1 MIQFISHY
9 TEQYSY
15 IDSIRMALDGG
26 SRWIQL
32 RMKGAAIDDVRSVA
46 LEAMRMCKECGAT
59 FVIDDHVELVKEL
72 GADGVHLGKN
82 DMPIKE
88 ARSLL
93 GEGFI
98 IGGTANT
105 FADVKAHY
113 EAGADYIGC
122 GPFRFTTTKE
132 NLSPVLGLEGY
143 EQILRRMKD
152 EGIDLPVVAI
162 GGITIND
169 IPQLMR
175 IGMSGV
181 ALSGTVLRA
190 ADPVA
195 EMRQIV
201 SMAALVENKE

>member
-1 MIQFISHY
+1 
-9 TEQYSY
+9 
-15 IDSIRMALDGG
+15 
-26 SRWIQL
+26 
-32 RMKGAAIDDVRSVA
+32 MKGAAIDDVRSVA
-46 LEAMRMCKECGAT
+46 LEAMRMCKERGAT

-201 SMAALVENKE
+201 SKAASVEKKE